1 MTDEKMILIDNG
13 HGGDDPGAM
22 HDPTPGKPGDE
33 TEEEDITLEVG
44 LHFADILRVDGYQCI
59 MTRDR
64 DESVS
69 LSARLSLI
77 RKFQPAA
84 FISIHCN
91 SWTDPS
97 RRGIEVYYR
106 DDEDR
111 RLAESMYRYLTM
123 FTGMRAKGVHQD
135 VERLGKR
142 LTVLNDQAT
151 PSCLVELGYL
161 SNDLD
166 RKYITGNMF
175 TLAQLL
181 AFGVMDYF
189 KDPKLSTYIQDA
201 MRGGV

>member
-1 MTDEKMILIDNG
+1 MDEKKIVADFG
-13 HGGDDPGAM
+13 HGKDDPGAVY
-22 HDPTPGKPGDE
+22 DPTPGKPGDE
-33 TEEEDITLEVG
+33 VEEADITLEVG
-44 LHFADILRVDGYQCI
+44 LHFVDILRVEGYQCVT
-59 MTRDR
+59 TRDR

-77 RKFQPAA
+77 RKFQPDA
-84 FISIHCN
+84 FISLHCN
-91 SWTDPS
+91 AWTDPS

-135 VERLGKR
+135 QARLGKR
-142 LTVLNDQAT
+142 LAVLNDPAT

-161 SNDLD
+161 SNELD

-189 KDPKLSTYIQDA
+189 KDPKLATYIQEA
-201 MRGGV
+201 MRGEG